1 MTHESLLNRDWHR
14 VIGWLGGE
22 TWLEESAR
30 QTKAF
35 ERRREIR
42 CAVDLLRLI
51 LTYCLGERGLRLTA
65 AWAAAFGLVDI
76 SNVAIL
82 GRLQKSSDWLALLV
96 GRALAAAAP
105 KATQGRLIRIIDGTT
120 VPKAGPQARKNNQLW
135 RIHSAF
141 HLPAERFGFFE
152 LTDETG
158 GERLD
163 RIPVIEGE
171 IRIADRAFLQ
181 SDRMRSVIDEGGD
194 FVIRAGWKGARWLD
208 DDGQPFDIIAE
219 LRKAADVGKIDR
231 PIAVACKHGEPLAV
245 RLIAI
250 KKSPKAAAESRR
262 KVRREA
268 QRGRHK
274 LSQATLEAADWVII
288 VTSLDNESFPTDD
301 VLALY
306 RLRWRVELAF
316 KRLKSLV
323 GLRGPPGKDERSAR
337 PWLLAHLLAILL
349 LEPVIDAFEDSPRL
363 PLAA

>member
-171 IRIADRAFLQ
+171 IRIADRAFL
-181 SDRMRSVIDEGGD
+181 
-194 FVIRAGWKGARWLD
+194 
-208 DDGQPFDIIAE
+208 
-219 LRKAADVGKIDR
+219 
-231 PIAVACKHGEPLAV
+231 
-245 RLIAI
+245 
-250 KKSPKAAAESRR
+250 
-262 KVRREA
+262 
-268 QRGRHK
+268 
-274 LSQATLEAADWVII
+274 
-288 VTSLDNESFPTDD
+288 
-301 VLALY
+301 
-306 RLRWRVELAF
+306 
-316 KRLKSLV
+316 
-323 GLRGPPGKDERSAR
+323 
-337 PWLLAHLLAILL
+337 
-349 LEPVIDAFEDSPRL
+349 
-363 PLAA
+363 